1 MRDRKTGQQMR
12 VAETIRATGH
22 PRIQATHKT
31 TLEITKDAHLTERGD
46 CIVAVCASKGAA
58 DLSPNFRRLVRNN
71 KTHVTM
77 TMTAGNLTETI
88 TGRGDQRL
96 TLSHPTDLVAR
107 KSNYVCTRTL
117 MIGADKSASHMSPE
131 FVSAIRNQSSRI
143 EVEIVAEL

>member
-1 MRDRKTGQQMR
+1 MR
-12 VAETIRATGH
+12 VAERIRATGH
-22 PRIQATHKT
+22 PRIRATHMT

-46 CIVAVCASKGAA
+46 CIVAVCATKGAA

-71 KTHVTM
+71 NAHIIM
-77 TMTAGNLTETI
+77 TMTVGNLCETI
-88 TGRGDQRL
+88 TGRGDRRL

-117 MIGADKSASHMSPE
+117 MVDADKSASDMSLQ
-131 FVSAIRNQSSRI
+131 FVSAIRDQSSRI

>member
-1 MRDRKTGQQMR
+1 MR

-22 PRIQATHKT
+22 PRIQATHMT

-58 DLSPNFRRLVRNN
+58 DLSSNFRRLVRNN
-71 KTHVTM
+71 NAHVIM
-77 TMTAGNLTETI
+77 TMMAGNLSERI
-88 TGRGDQRL
+88 TGRGDRRL
-96 TLSHPTDLVAR
+96 ALSHPTDLVAR
-107 KSNYVCTRTL
+107 KSNYVCTRTV
-117 MIGADKSASHMSPE
+117 MVGADKSASDMSRE